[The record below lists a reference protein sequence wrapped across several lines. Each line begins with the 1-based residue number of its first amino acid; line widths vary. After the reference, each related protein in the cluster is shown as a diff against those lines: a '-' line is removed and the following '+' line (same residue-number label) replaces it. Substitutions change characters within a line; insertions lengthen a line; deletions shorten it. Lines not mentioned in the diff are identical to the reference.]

1 MSSVECLREFV
12 NERLTAAAEEIFRV
26 LKKAIVEYEEEI
38 GRQRR
43 LLDIVWKPG
52 IKYNTLELQQQ
63 HVHEEEEVLT
73 NQQLCDQ
80 EWNSSL
86 DQEDPEPP
94 QIKEEQE
101 EVCTSQEEEQLVV
114 KLEADTFML
123 IPPCE
128 ENDDQ
133 LLSDNSHV
141 AESQYHNEDKH
152 GDSGSTRETESEP
165 KEKLYKIRS
174 SSSSIYKPT
183 RTGIQC
189 NIQTELQQQH
199 VNREQEVLTD
209 QQLCNREWDSSLD
222 QEDPEPP
229 QIKEEQEEVCTS
241 QEGEQLVAKLETD
254 TFMLTCAYEDNDNLL
269 PSNNSHVAEGQDQ
282 KQDKH
287 GDSGS
292 SRNTESGPK
301 ERHYKIRSPGNSVY
315 KPTRT
320 GIQCNIQT
328 GKKSYKC
335 DSCGKECR
343 CKSQLNV
350 HMRSHTGER
359 PYICKTCGKRF
370 TIISALKRHMR
381 IHTDEKPYSCNTC
394 GKDFRNSNNLS
405 DHIRTHTGEKPYSCN
420 TCGKDFRIWGD
431 LKVHIRTHT
440 GEKPYSCNTCGK
452 DFRIRGDLKVHM
464 RTHTGEKPYLCNT
477 CGKRFTVI
485 SALKRH
491 MRVHTDA

>member
-1 MSSVECLREFV
+1 MRGCTQSAGPKISHQ
-12 NERLTAAAEEIFRV
+12 NI
-26 LKKAIVEYEEEI
+26 
-38 GRQRR
+38 
-43 LLDIVWKPG
+43 
-52 IKYNTLELQQQ
+52 ELQQQ
-63 HVHEEEEVLT
+63 HLHKEHEVLT
-73 NQQLCDQ
+73 DQQLCNQ

-101 EVCTSQEEEQLVV
+101 ELCTGQEEEQLVV
-114 KLEADTFML
+114 KLETDTFML
-123 IPPCE
+123 IPPYE
-128 ENDDQ
+128 ENDNQ
-133 LLSDNSHV
+133 LLSDNSHI
-141 AESQYHNEDKH
+141 AESQDQNEDKH
-152 GDSGSTRETESEP
+152 GDSRSTRDTESEP
-165 KEKLYKIRS
+165 NPKERHYKIRS
-174 SSSSIYKPT
+174 PSNSVYKPT

-199 VNREQEVLTD
+199 VYRVQEVLTD
-209 QQLCNREWDSSLD
+209 QLICNQERNSSLD
-222 QEDPEPP
+222 QENPDPP
-229 QIKEEQEEVCTS
+229 QIKEEQEELCTT
-241 QEGEQLVAKLETD
+241 QEGEQLVVKLETD
-254 TFMLTCAYEDNDNLL
+254 TFMLTPAYEENDGQL
-269 PSNNSHVAEGQDQ
+269 PSDNSHVVESQDQ
-282 KQDKH
+282 NEDNH
-287 GDSGS
+287 GDSNS
-292 SRNTESGPK
+292 TRETEIGPK
-301 ERHYKIRSPGNSVY
+301 ERHYKIRSPSNSVY

-350 HMRSHTGER
+350 HMRTHTGER

-381 IHTDEKPYSCNTC
+381 IHTDEKPYFCNTC
-394 GKDFRNSNNLS
+394 GKHFRNSNNLS
-405 DHIRTHTGEKPYSCN
+405 DHMRTHTGEKPYSCN
-420 TCGKDFRIWGD
+420 TCGKHFRIWGD

-452 DFRIRGDLKVHM
+452 NFRIHGDLKVHM

-491 MRVHTDA
+491 MRVHMDA